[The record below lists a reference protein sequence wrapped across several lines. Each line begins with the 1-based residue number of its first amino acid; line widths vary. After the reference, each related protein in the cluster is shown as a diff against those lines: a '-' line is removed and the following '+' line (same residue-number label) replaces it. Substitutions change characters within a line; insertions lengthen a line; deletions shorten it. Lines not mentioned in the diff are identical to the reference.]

1 MIYDDLVHVYKS
13 SKYIYYKLERFG
25 QTDPFCVVTLACHW
39 HVLVFNGF
47 DTFILLQ
54 SLTKF
59 LVAAAL
65 MHRIW
70 MWAIRI
76 SESSPS
82 SSEGSKVV
90 REKAELATLEAW
102 MTSLRSIMQPNRHG
116 SVRHLGFYH
125 RVVSSILQSH
135 LTQFSITRFRE
146 FSNVFWTLGW
156 QVESKYND
164 ILVALEEPCAL
175 HFEDFSGSRN
185 SASHWTTPSS
195 TLGLRW
201 SLGVEQGSNIVFR
214 HIQAIV
220 DLLHSEHFRPFGF
233 LVSKTSSMCLQNFWV
248 LKLNPWKKWIKK
260 FPTEKVDL
268 KK

>member
-1 MIYDDLVHVYKS
+1 MVLLGIWVFIIVLYL
-13 SKYIYYKLERFG
+13 
-25 QTDPFCVVTLACHW
+25 QFCNLTW
-39 HVLVFNGF
+39 HNSPLSDFN
-47 DTFILLQ
+47 
-54 SLTKF
+54 
-59 LVAAAL
+59 
-65 MHRIW
+65 
-70 MWAIRI
+70 
-76 SESSPS
+76 
-82 SSEGSKVV
+82 
-90 REKAELATLEAW
+90 
-102 MTSLRSIMQPNRHG
+102 
-116 SVRHLGFYH
+116 
-125 RVVSSILQSH
+125 
-135 LTQFSITRFRE
+135 RE

-201 SLGVEQGSNIVFR
+201 SLGVGQGSNIVFR